1 MEKLFCPWRSNYS
14 ADTGHTKTEQT
25 KQHECV
31 FCEQFTANMD
41 DKYFILKRTKHNIVM
56 LNRYP
61 YNAGHL
67 MVLPIAHVAR
77 LHQMSKEAR
86 IEFTEL
92 YNAAA
97 SIVEKILQ
105 TDGINIGMNLGKAAG
120 SGIPSHLHI
129 HVLPRWHGDTN
140 FLPLLAE
147 TKQISMDL
155 TDVFFALKPAFD
167 ELDWI
172 E

>member
-31 FCEQFTANMD
+31 FCEQFSQEDD

-105 TDGINIGMNLGKAAG
+105 PDGINIGMNLGKAAG
-120 SGIPSHLHI
+120 SESHPTCTCI
-129 HVLPRWHGDTN
+129 SCPAGMGTPTFCPCLPRPNKSLWT
-140 FLPLLAE
+140 
-147 TKQISMDL
+147 
-155 TDVFFALKPAFD
+155 
-167 ELDWI
+167 
-172 E
+172 